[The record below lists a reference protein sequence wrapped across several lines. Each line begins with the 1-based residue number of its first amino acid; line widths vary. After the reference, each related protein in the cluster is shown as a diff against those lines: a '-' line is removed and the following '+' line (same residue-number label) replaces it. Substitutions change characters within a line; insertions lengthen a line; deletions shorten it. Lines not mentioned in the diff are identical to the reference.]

1 MLECAKESF
10 RPASSSQI
18 PDPSQRY
25 MYYDQQQQQRE
36 GDACAARQRER

>member
-10 RPASSSQI
+10 RPASSQI

-25 MYYDQQQQQRE
+25 YGQQQQQRE
-36 GDACAARQRER
+36 GGACAARQRER